1 MGGLPDVIFVV
12 DVDHEDIA
20 ITEAC
25 KLMIPVVAIV
35 DTNSDPEGV
44 DFVIPGNDDAIR
56 SIRLFVS
63 AIADAVISGKAEAQG
78 HVSQDEF
85 VEVVEE
91 AETETETN
99 ESEAEAPAEDSAEA
113 ELKAEDNSPVESS
126 EKTGGP
132 TESATPAAE

>member
-1 MGGLPDVIFVV
+1 M
-12 DVDHEDIA
+12 
-20 ITEAC
+20 
-25 KLMIPVVAIV
+25 
-35 DTNSDPEGV
+35 NSDPQGV

-91 AETETETN
+91 AAAEAN
-99 ESEAEAPAEDSAEA
+99 ESEAEIPAADSDEA
-113 ELKAEDNSPVESS
+113 ELGKIIHLLNHRKDRWSCWRDPCCRVTS
-126 EKTGGP
+126 
-132 TESATPAAE
+132 